1 MPADILDIVTSPVV
15 VVTVKS
21 KDKINGMTVAW
32 IMQAAHS
39 PASLVVSI
47 APQRYTHSLIKE
59 SKVFGVN
66 ILSEG
71 QKILGRRFGFKSG
84 KNFDKF
90 KGLKY
95 HTSKND
101 IPVLEDIYAYIECK
115 LLNIVNAGDH
125 DLFIGEVTDKVVD
138 DTKKPLVFKTKD
150 YF

>member
-1 MPADILDIVTSPVV
+1 MAADILDIVTSPVT

-39 PASLVVSI
+39 PASVVVSI
-47 APQRYTHSLIKE
+47 APQRYTHSLIEE
-59 SKVFGVN
+59 SKMFGIN

-71 QKILGRRFGFKSG
+71 QKELGRRFGFTSG

-95 HTSKND
+95 HTSKNN

-115 LLNIVNAGDH
+115 LVNIANAGDH
-125 DLFIGEVTDKVVD
+125 DLFIGEVTEKVVD
-138 DTKKPLVFKTKD
+138 DKKRPLVFRAKD